1 MRNIDGRVPCQTGS
15 AGREPST
22 DPTSQKFIEALGSF
36 LQMTACGSVAASV
49 MSHFDDLSQPAM
61 PEILLNA
68 GLVSTGFRPSWSLY
82 PYPRIPMKYD
92 LDSARWQ

>member
-68 GLVSTGFRPSWSLY
+68 GLVSTGFRRRTSELIASK
-82 PYPRIPMKYD
+82 RVTEHEMK
-92 LDSARWQ
+92 SQ